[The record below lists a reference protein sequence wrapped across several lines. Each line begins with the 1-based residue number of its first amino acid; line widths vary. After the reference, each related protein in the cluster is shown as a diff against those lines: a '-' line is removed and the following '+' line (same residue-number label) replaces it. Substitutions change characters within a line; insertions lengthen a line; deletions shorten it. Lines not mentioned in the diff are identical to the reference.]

1 MHRLLLWDLGCDPA
15 WHRGLDKDSS
25 PVEWLSKAAVS
36 TVTNFLGRKK
46 KQKRDFSLK

>member
-36 TVTNFLGRKK
+36 PVTNFGGEEKK
-46 KQKRDFSLK
+46 AEEGF